1 MQIKEF
7 KEKEVD
13 VKDKSLS
20 NKVYFAV
27 GGIVLAVI
35 LIVAVF
41 IKVNEF
47 DIRDYIKPVYT
58 GADGY
63 ASVTFVVDEDA
74 LSNKLLGKKADDDKK
89 YYVRKFIESINV
101 YTTDTDI
108 KNGDKVH
115 CEIEFNDTYAD
126 NAGADINKKQYTY
139 KAKGINAGAKI
150 DIYSGVDVTFSGIS
164 PDARVIIDNDWDD
177 DYLKTLT
184 FTADKASSIKLNDS
198 IMVSCDVSYEDM
210 ARHGILIQQINLLLT
225 AMIILKLI
233 KMLWLTYIKRLRK
246 LSLKKQ
252 KMQPTECCMWQQATQ
267 ITCIILMKKMYLMSI
282 LMRRI
287 SLRLWQQDRKRI
299 IILSFRHRLL

>member
-1 MQIKEF
+1 M
-7 KEKEVD
+7 
-13 VKDKSLS
+13 S

-126 NAGADINKKQYTY
+126 NAGVDINKKQYTY

-164 PDARVIIDNDWDD
+164 
-177 DYLKTLT
+177 
-184 FTADKASSIKLNDS
+184 
-198 IMVSCDVSYEDM
+198 
-210 ARHGILIQQINLLLT
+210 
-225 AMIILKLI
+225 
-233 KMLWLTYIKRLRK
+233 
-246 LSLKKQ
+246 
-252 KMQPTECCMWQQATQ
+252 
-267 ITCIILMKKMYLMSI
+267 LMPEL
-282 LMRRI
+282 
-287 SLRLWQQDRKRI
+287 
-299 IILSFRHRLL
+299 

>member
-115 CEIEFNDTYAD
+115 CEI
-126 NAGADINKKQYTY
+126 
-139 KAKGINAGAKI
+139 
-150 DIYSGVDVTFSGIS
+150 
-164 PDARVIIDNDWDD
+164 
-177 DYLKTLT
+177 
-184 FTADKASSIKLNDS
+184 
-198 IMVSCDVSYEDM
+198 
-210 ARHGILIQQINLLLT
+210 
-225 AMIILKLI
+225 
-233 KMLWLTYIKRLRK
+233 
-246 LSLKKQ
+246 
-252 KMQPTECCMWQQATQ
+252 
-267 ITCIILMKKMYLMSI
+267 
-282 LMRRI
+282 
-287 SLRLWQQDRKRI
+287 
-299 IILSFRHRLL
+299 

>member
-115 CEIEFNDTYAD
+115 CENLMILMQ
-126 NAGADINKKQYTY
+126 IMQVL
-139 KAKGINAGAKI
+139 ILI
-150 DIYSGVDVTFSGIS
+150 
-164 PDARVIIDNDWDD
+164 R
-177 DYLKTLT
+177 
-184 FTADKASSIKLNDS
+184 SSI
-198 IMVSCDVSYEDM
+198 
-210 ARHGILIQQINLLLT
+210 LIR
-225 AMIILKLI
+225 LKAL
-233 KMLWLTYIKRLRK
+233 
-246 LSLKKQ
+246 
-252 KMQPTECCMWQQATQ
+252 MQVQ
-267 ITCIILMKKMYLMSI
+267 
-282 LMRRI
+282 R
-287 SLRLWQQDRKRI
+287 
-299 IILSFRHRLL
+299 

>member
-126 NAGADINKKQYTY
+126 NAGVDINKKQYTY

-164 PDARVIIDNDWDD
+164 PDR
-177 DYLKTLT
+177 
-184 FTADKASSIKLNDS
+184 
-198 IMVSCDVSYEDM
+198 
-210 ARHGILIQQINLLLT
+210 Q
-225 AMIILKLI
+225 
-233 KMLWLTYIKRLRK
+233 
-246 LSLKKQ
+246 
-252 KMQPTECCMWQQATQ
+252 
-267 ITCIILMKKMYLMSI
+267 
-282 LMRRI
+282 
-287 SLRLWQQDRKRI
+287 
-299 IILSFRHRLL
+299 

>member
-63 ASVTFVVDEDA
+63 ASVIFVVDEDA

-89 YYVRKFIESINV
+89 YYVRKFIESI
-101 YTTDTDI
+101 YT
-108 KNGDKVH
+108 
-115 CEIEFNDTYAD
+115 
-126 NAGADINKKQYTY
+126 
-139 KAKGINAGAKI
+139 
-150 DIYSGVDVTFSGIS
+150 
-164 PDARVIIDNDWDD
+164 
-177 DYLKTLT
+177 
-184 FTADKASSIKLNDS
+184 
-198 IMVSCDVSYEDM
+198 
-210 ARHGILIQQINLLLT
+210 QQIP
-225 AMIILKLI
+225 ILKMVI
-233 KMLWLTYIKRLRK
+233 KSTAR
-246 LSLKKQ
+246 
-252 KMQPTECCMWQQATQ
+252 
-267 ITCIILMKKMYLMSI
+267 
-282 LMRRI
+282 
-287 SLRLWQQDRKRI
+287 
-299 IILSFRHRLL
+299 

>member
-89 YYVRKFIESINV
+89 LMILMQIMQVLILIR
-101 YTTDTDI
+101 
-108 KNGDKVH
+108 
-115 CEIEFNDTYAD
+115 
-126 NAGADINKKQYTY
+126 
-139 KAKGINAGAKI
+139 
-150 DIYSGVDVTFSGIS
+150 
-164 PDARVIIDNDWDD
+164 
-177 DYLKTLT
+177 
-184 FTADKASSIKLNDS
+184 SSI
-198 IMVSCDVSYEDM
+198 
-210 ARHGILIQQINLLLT
+210 LIR
-225 AMIILKLI
+225 LKAL
-233 KMLWLTYIKRLRK
+233 
-246 LSLKKQ
+246 
-252 KMQPTECCMWQQATQ
+252 MQVQ
-267 ITCIILMKKMYLMSI
+267 
-282 LMRRI
+282 R
-287 SLRLWQQDRKRI
+287 
-299 IILSFRHRLL
+299 